1 MSRKSLCVKALL
13 FVSIGVIL
21 IQGCAKEEEVVV
33 VEVRPQPGELLVS
46 AESLRQADLEI
57 AWSHTMPMQPREG
70 LKSLSILDDRI
81 YAVSGRNYLVSLDR
95 RKASPVYSWQ
105 LARPEATM
113 CGLKNYGDHIYS
125 IIGAELVILGEQEGL
140 VQKKEHIGFGPV
152 CPPAR
157 NKSFFYIPGTDRRIH
172 VLQAADMVQVFEVSA
187 NDDGDIISVMADDSI
202 VVFATNAGTIAG
214 MMPDRPTQK
223 WRFKAGGAING
234 PVVYSNWQYFFSSR
248 NAYVY
253 SINRSK
259 GKLVWKYLTPAL
271 LTASPK
277 VTRNY
282 VYQHVSGHGLLA
294 IDKRTGK
301 LAWQLAE
308 GIDLLAEN
316 GRRVYV
322 MAEKN
327 KIVVMDNKKLKKIH
341 EIEIP
346 GVTRWVT
353 NTVDAR
359 IYLADESGRIVCI
372 KPINF

>member
-57 AWSHTMPMQPREG
+57 AWSHTMPVQPREG

-105 LARPEATM
+105 LARPEATI
-113 CGLKNYGDHIYS
+113 CGLRDYDDHIYS
-125 IIGAELVILGEQEGL
+125 IVGAELVILDEQEGT
-140 VQKKEHIGFGPV
+140 VQKKRHIGFGPV

-157 NKSFFYIPGTDRRIH
+157 NKSFFYIPGTDRRVH

-187 NDDGDIISVMADDSI
+187 NDDGDITSVMADDSI

-248 NAYVY
+248 DAYVY
-253 SINRSK
+253 SINRSR
-259 GKLVWKYLTPAL
+259 GKLVWKYLTAAL

-308 GIDLLAEN
+308 GIDLLAED

-322 MAEKN
+322 MAENN

-372 KPINF
+372 KPIKF